1 MSGHICSG
9 GAIVAARPRRA
20 RRATGVCDPSASPWR
35 GGDDCAGA
43 ASGLNGCDAA
53 GAAAHM
59 RRVADFVATLGA
71 DVLNMVEVEGCAQL
85 GILANAM
92 DEADAPGSTGAAAGG
107 VRPREV
113 YLLNGKDTALVKGPP
128 RPRRSPLRPRPRPR
142 RKCALAPRSSR
153 TSGSSPSSARSRP
166 SRVRP
171 RRPPTHAKGRAAAT
185 AHRASR
191 ACQSTTARG
200 SRSSSPLVRRRRT
213 AP

>member
-1 MSGHICSG
+1 MSGHVCSG

-128 RPRRSPLRPRPRPR
+128 RPRRSPHGHAPAPGESALSR
-142 RKCALAPRSSR
+142 RAAPERRAHLQAPRARARHAYGRDGHLPTRRDGLRLPR
-153 TSGSSPSSARSRP
+153 TGQVG
-166 SRVRP
+166 RVK
-171 RRPPTHAKGRAAAT
+171 ALQRAA
-185 AHRASR
+185 RAR
-191 ACQSTTARG
+191 A
-200 SRSSSPLVRRRRT
+200 PLW
-213 AP
+213 